1 MSTTPIILR
10 VSTLAFVA
18 LLGLQS
24 CRTVQD
30 HRNDLHST
38 RERELTAG
46 IVRREI
52 KKGMGVAEV
61 AQALGSPNIT
71 RTEDDGREVWVYDKI
86 ATEASY
92 SEGQSAIFLIL
103 GGVSNQSGAMATTQ
117 RTLTVIITFDKD
129 GKVTTFNY
137 HQSKF

>member
-1 MSTTPIILR
+1 MNLRSSLFFAAILSAI
-10 VSTLAFVA
+10 VIAP
-18 LLGLQS
+18 S

-30 HRNDLHST
+30 HRNALHST
-38 RERELTAG
+38 QERELTAG

-61 AQALGSPNIT
+61 ASALGSPNIT

-103 GGVSNQSGAMATTQ
+103 GGISNQSGAAATTQ
-117 RTLTVIITFDKD
+117 RTLTVVITFDKD
-129 GKVTTFNY
+129 GKVLNFNY